1 MHSSTGFTPI
11 DAEKGHNHV
20 NVKLNMELRKS
31 KTRKYPDVEIGD
43 YVSVHK
49 NKDKLDKENVST
61 WSDKRYKVNYIQG
74 SFGQKLYFLEGYKQN
89 NRVIGLLR
97 HDILLT
103 A

>member
-1 MHSSTGFTPI
+1 
-11 DAEKGHNHV
+11 
-20 NVKLNMELRKS
+20 MELRKS

-43 YVSVHK
+43 YVRVHK

-61 WSDKRYKVNYIQG
+61 WSDKRYKVNYIQS
-74 SFGQKLYFLEGYKQN
+74 SFGQKLYFLEGYRQN